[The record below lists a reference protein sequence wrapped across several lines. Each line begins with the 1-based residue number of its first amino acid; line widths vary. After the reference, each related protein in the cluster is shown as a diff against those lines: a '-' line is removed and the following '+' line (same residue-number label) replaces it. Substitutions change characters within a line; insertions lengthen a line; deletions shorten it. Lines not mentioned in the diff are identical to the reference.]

1 MQRAR
6 DPRGAEGRCGPPGV
20 KAAVLPQAA
29 QIASAKA
36 VLSVYFIRAKQT
48 LDVGAGSWAELPHN
62 PGRALPCE
70 LPGTSAYTKC
80 LPSPD
85 QKS

>member
-20 KAAVLPQAA
+20 KAAVLPRAA
-29 QIASAKA
+29 RIASAKA